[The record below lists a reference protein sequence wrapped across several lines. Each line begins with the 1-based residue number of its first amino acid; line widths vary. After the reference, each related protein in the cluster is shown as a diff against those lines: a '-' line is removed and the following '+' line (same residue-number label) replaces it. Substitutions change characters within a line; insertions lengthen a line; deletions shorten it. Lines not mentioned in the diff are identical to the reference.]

1 MTKRNMWSY
10 DETLEMLNIMLRQ
23 ESLKAMNG
31 RPFRKD
37 KAFRLVYE
45 EMVHRGY
52 STKDP
57 KQIEYRW
64 KNLKRQYVDLQKEP
78 TLVDTNPF
86 PYYDE
91 IDVLMKGKPP
101 AASQTTKL
109 CELVI
114 SKVER
119 SSTTEAEEVL
129 LETEMEPIEQ
139 VECEIGTPI
148 ASEEVVQ
155 ETVVKSSPQPQT
167 SQPVPKRLK
176 RSRRRQGEL
185 PKAFLPPY
193 KTATEEEVFRNQ
205 KKLIDYQF
213 GLYSKAQEESDQKF
227 LAMSRQMLEECNDK
241 FQVFL
246 AKLAPGN

>member
-64 KNLKRQYVDLQKEP
+64 KNLKRQYVDLQKDP

-114 SKVER
+114 SKGAAAA
-119 SSTTEAEEVL
+119 SL
-129 LETEMEPIEQ
+129 L
-139 VECEIGTPI
+139 
-148 ASEEVVQ
+148 
-155 ETVVKSSPQPQT
+155 
-167 SQPVPKRLK
+167 
-176 RSRRRQGEL
+176 
-185 PKAFLPPY
+185 
-193 KTATEEEVFRNQ
+193 
-205 KKLIDYQF
+205 
-213 GLYSKAQEESDQKF
+213 
-227 LAMSRQMLEECNDK
+227 
-241 FQVFL
+241 
-246 AKLAPGN
+246 